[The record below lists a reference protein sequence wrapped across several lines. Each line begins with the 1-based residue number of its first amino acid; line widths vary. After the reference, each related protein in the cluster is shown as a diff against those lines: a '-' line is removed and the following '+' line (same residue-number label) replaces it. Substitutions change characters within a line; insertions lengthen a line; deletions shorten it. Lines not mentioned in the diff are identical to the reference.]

1 MKILK
6 HYFSRSS
13 EEVTPLER
21 LAVQKAN
28 AFDRLHPHI
37 INTLLILE
45 VILFFSVIFMEA

>member
-6 HYFSRSS
+6 KFFSRAS

-28 AFDRLHPHI
+28 TFDRLHPHI
-37 INTLLILE
+37 INAILIIE
-45 VILFFSVIFMEA
+45 AIIFFSVIFMEA